1 MHTEKQ
7 KKSEMKQ
14 NLKKFLDYLSY
25 QKNYSHNTV
34 KSYREDIIQFIKF
47 IRKKKIKDLGK
58 VDYNIL
64 TDFLSFLH
72 QNGYSPKSISRKIAS
87 LKSFFN
93 FLYQKRMI
101 KANPVLLLHSPKVP
115 QRLPDFLTVAEI
127 LKILDSVKG
136 ENWLS
141 LRDRAILEI
150 LYSTGIRVGELVNL
164 KVQDINFVEE
174 LVKVKGKGEKERIVP
189 VGKPALNA
197 LIDYLEKR
205 PFKNEKYVFLNKYG
219 KKITERSVERLIKKY
234 QRISGIAK
242 EITPHTFRHSFATH
256 LLDRG
261 ADLRSVQEFLGHKR
275 ITTTQIYTHL
285 TVEKLKKLYL
295 KAHPRAK

>member
-1 MHTEKQ
+1 MQKQ
-7 KKSEMKQ
+7 RKNMMKKI
-14 NLKKFLDYLSY
+14 LKKFLDYLYY
-25 QKNYSHNTV
+25 QKNYSSNTV
-34 KSYREDIIQFIKF
+34 KSYSVDILQFLNFIKK
-47 IRKKKIKDLGK
+47 RKLKDFEK
-58 VDYNIL
+58 VNYEML
-64 TDFLSFLH
+64 KSFLAFLH
-72 QNGYSPKSISRKIAS
+72 KNGYSPKSISRKIAS

-93 FLYQKRMI
+93 FLYRKNII
-101 KANPVLLLHSPKVP
+101 KTNPILLLHSPKVP
-115 QRLPDFLTVAEI
+115 KRLPNFLTVEET
-127 LKILDSVKG
+127 LKIIDSVDGKG
-136 ENWLS
+136 WLS
-141 LRDRAILEI
+141 LRDKAILEV

-164 KVQDINFVEE
+164 KIQDINFFEE
-174 LVKVKGKGEKERIVP
+174 MIKVKGKGERERIVP

-205 PFKNEKYVFLNKYG
+205 PFKNERYVFLNKYG
-219 KKITERSVERLIKKY
+219 KKITERSVERIVKKY
-234 QRISGIAK
+234 QKIAGIEK